1 MFGYS
6 NTPTQIFHKLFYMII
21 PKKVHICQPYYLLL
35 SMDYIKKNNVQGHE
49 NLLTN
54 ASDSRTELQN
64 FLTEKIG
71 FEHERSFYALQK
83 VKFP

>member
-1 MFGYS
+1 M
-6 NTPTQIFHKLFYMII
+6 
-21 PKKVHICQPYYLLL
+21 
-35 SMDYIKKNNVQGHE
+35 

-71 FEHERSFYALQK
+71 FEHERSFYVLQK